1 MLIGMVGLGRGSAST
16 VRRLLSDGHSCVV
29 HDVQPAPGAGL
40 VKYGATGAAWLKEM
54 VSKVGQPRTSWLTVP
69 AEVADG
75 AHGDLGVVEG
85 WRPTLSS
92 LAPGIDAALR
102 IPGRRAGAST
112 AEAGFFLRC
121 GPQGAGHFVKMAYNG
136 IDHGVIAAYAEG
148 LNILRRA
155 NVGRHDRSEQAGPG
169 AETTPLRDPGLCR
182 FKMHLPEIA
191 ELWRRARVIES
202 WLLDLTATAP
212 LKDRELVDTVVACR
226 TQAKAAGPSRRSSR
240 QGCRCSAPRRSSVSR
255 RAAMP
260 TLQTGPCRPCSTDSA
275 AMRRS
280 QRDDSR

>member
-1 MLIGMVGLGRGSAST
+1 M
-16 VRRLLSDGHSCVV
+16 LSDSHLCVV

-40 VKYGATGAAWLKEM
+40 VKHGATGAAWLKEM
-54 VSKVGQPRTSWLTVP
+54 VSKLGQPRTSWLTVP

-85 WRPTLSS
+85 WWPTLSS

-102 IPGRRAGAST
+102 ISGRRAGAST
-112 AEAGFFLRC
+112 AESGFFLRC
-121 GPQGAGHFVKMAYNG
+121 GPQGSGHFVKMAHNG
-136 IDHGVIAAYAEG
+136 IDHGVMAAYAEG

-155 NVGRHDRSEQAGPG
+155 NVGRHDRPEQARPG

-182 FKMHLPEIA
+182 FEMYLPEIA
-191 ELWRRARVIES
+191 ELCWRARVIES

-212 LKDRELVDTVVACR
+212 PKDRELVGMVAVCR
-226 TQAKAAGPSRRSSR
+226 IHEKAAGPSRRPSM

-255 RAAMP
+255 RAAMS
-260 TLQTGPCRPCSTDSA
+260 TLQSGSCRPCSTGSA
-275 AMRRS
+275 AMRRG
-280 QRDDSR
+280 QRDDIR